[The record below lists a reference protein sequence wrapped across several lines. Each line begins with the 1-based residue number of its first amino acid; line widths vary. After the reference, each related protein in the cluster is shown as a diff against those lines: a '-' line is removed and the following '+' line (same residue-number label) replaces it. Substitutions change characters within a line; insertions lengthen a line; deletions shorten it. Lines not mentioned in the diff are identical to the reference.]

1 MLDNLK
7 KIHLITKK
15 IQNFELTNNYIIN
28 NLSLL
33 PYQNLFFLLLIKSKK
48 IVNLRISSNL
58 VNLRIRFY
66 TSTKS
71 NEFYEKVYFKK
82 SGQFEINENFKRKI
96 KYIFIFNPNSCTHEK
111 IKFQIKSFD
120 KIFLFNLV
128 DKKFKFRKEKELF
141 VIYSLGKTGSTS
153 LINNLANVKANCI
166 KIHRLDNSF
175 KKFKKNEISQLNLSK
190 GWPLIEIKSL
200 EEIDKIFDLETNLNQ
215 MYFERY
221 KKKFDKLIYLTVFR
235 EIISLYISSQFEI
248 YGNFFTHKKSSNI
261 FIFNKMKKNLYSYL
275 DYCEKWLK
283 NYFKIFNINIKSI
296 KNDKFILKQTKKNIF
311 YFCTT
316 DEINELYTILLNKYS
331 LEKKFFKNYNV
342 SIKKEYA
349 KKYNLFKLK
358 FLNKYKNSSTIIK
371 KNFQLIQRIEK
382 YLKLN

>member
-120 KIFLFNLV
+120 KIFLFNLI

-141 VIYSLGKTGSTS
+141 VIYSLGKTGSAS

>member
-120 KIFLFNLV
+120 KIFLFNLI